1 MQYTCAQA
9 GIRTFAYMYN
19 HTDLNISH
27 PLPVSMVLI
36 IQIHTVTHSMFI
48 NQFKTTQKS
57 HRSTYFKESFD
68 CNDYYTSTTSLFT

>member
-9 GIRTFAYMYN
+9 GIRTLAYMYN
-19 HTDLNISH
+19 QTDLNISH

-36 IQIHTVTHSMFI
+36 IQSHTATHSMLI
-48 NQFKTTQKS
+48 NQFETTQKS
-57 HRSTYFKESFD
+57 NKSTHFKESFE